1 MKEASVFYCSP
12 SPSLLT
18 SHLLTLL
25 PKSDI
30 YFIFAGFH
38 LAFSAYMIVG
48 IPSSGSAGLINLI
61 SSFGRG
67 SIVAGVFCTIAT
79 AGWVLQG
86 LASLWMYKQ
95 VSDVLLC
102 SGKEEGD

>member
-1 MKEASVFYCSP
+1 
-12 SPSLLT
+12 
-18 SHLLTLL
+18 
-25 PKSDI
+25 
-30 YFIFAGFH
+30 
-38 LAFSAYMIVG
+38 MIVG

-95 VSDVLLC
+95 VSSSQPEAKGNIGQRKNSD
-102 SGKEEGD
+102 